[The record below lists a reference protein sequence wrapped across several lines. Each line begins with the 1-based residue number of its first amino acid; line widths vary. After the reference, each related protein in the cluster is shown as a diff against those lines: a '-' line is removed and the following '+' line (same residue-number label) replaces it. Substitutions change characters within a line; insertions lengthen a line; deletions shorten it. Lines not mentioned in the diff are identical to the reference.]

1 MARRFSR
8 VPKTARGT
16 PVKYVRGSKNKKA
29 TEDEIKSTSR
39 KYKKGNLTKAEMD
52 AIVKRRSKSAKKNK
66 K

>member
-29 TEDEIKSTSR
+29 TEDEIRSTSR
-39 KYKKGNLTKAEMD
+39 KYKQGNLTRAFLL
-52 AIVKRRSKSAKKNK
+52 SSP
-66 K
+66 